1 MDLERKHNDKVR
13 EVSISDGCLFVE
25 LLSGL
30 RLSGP
35 LMSDDEFRKLA
46 SNPRMIVSG
55 SEALGGGAPT
65 FG

>member
-1 MDLERKHNDKVR
+1 MDLEQKHDNKVR
-13 EVSISDGCLFVE
+13 EISIGNGCIHVD

-35 LMSDDEFRKLA
+35 LMSDDEFRSLTSKR
-46 SNPRMIVSG
+46 RMIVSG
-55 SEALGGGAPT
+55 SEAMGAPGPA